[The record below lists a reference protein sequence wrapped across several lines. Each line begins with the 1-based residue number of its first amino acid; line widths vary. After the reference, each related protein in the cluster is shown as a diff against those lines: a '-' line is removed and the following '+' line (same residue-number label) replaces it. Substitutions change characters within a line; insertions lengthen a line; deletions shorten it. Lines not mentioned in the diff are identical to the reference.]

1 MIHHMC
7 GGLGA
12 WLSATQFETNVDC
25 NSAFAIMAVAS
36 AIGIVLTVVL
46 ASRKRSNLWEAQQ
59 QQPKSIRSRFHL
71 NHPLVW

>member
-1 MIHHMC
+1 MIYHMC

-12 WLSATQFETNVDC
+12 WLSAAQFDTNGDC
-25 NSAFAIMAVAS
+25 NSALASMAVAS
-36 AIGIVLTVVL
+36 AIGIVLIIVP

-71 NHPLVW
+71 NHPFVR